1 MGSEGNGHNRD
12 RAVNDENRE
21 ESAAPLAEQPEPASP
36 AAPDAA
42 SDSGAYSAEMA
53 ETDEDGPPAK
63 QPPIAEES
71 GTEQAEQPAAKQDG
85 EADAEPEAV
94 AAERDK
100 LKDQV
105 LRIAAD
111 FDNFRKRSRRDLEE
125 SRLKGNEDAI
135 REFLPVF
142 DNLSRAIGAYDTAKN
157 ADSIVE
163 GVRMVLKM
171 FDDVS
176 ERIGLQR
183 LPAIGQR
190 FDPAVHD
197 AIQQVETDQYPPG
210 TVVTEVNPGYRFR
223 QRLLRPSIVIVARA
237 PTRKRPE
244 AEEQKA
250 AEPPPTAGA
259 ETAEPP
265 ASQAQSETSA
275 PEPDPGEQPS

>member
-1 MGSEGNGHNRD
+1 MHRNGAVANRAVTTGG
-12 RAVNDENRE
+12 RSVNDENRE
-21 ESAAPLAEQPEPASP
+21 EPGAPQTEQPDAGPIAADNVGASDVQPANPVEAGESGPPDNPPSAAEAI
-36 AAPDAA
+36 
-42 SDSGAYSAEMA
+42 GA
-53 ETDEDGPPAK
+53 D
-63 QPPIAEES
+63 
-71 GTEQAEQPAAKQDG
+71 QAVQPAG
-85 EADAEPEAV
+85 ESADESDAL

-111 FDNFRKRSRRDLEE
+111 FDNFRKRTRRDLEE
-125 SRLKGNEDAI
+125 GRLKGNEDAI

-142 DNLSRAIGAYDTAKN
+142 DNLARAIGAYETAKN
-157 ADSIVE
+157 TESVVD

-190 FDPAVHD
+190 FDPAMHD

-237 PTRKRPE
+237 PKEKPA
-244 AEEQKA
+244 AEEQTA
-250 AEPPPTAGA
+250 AEKPPAA
-259 ETAEPP
+259 DDEPP
-265 ASQAQSETSA
+265 APQTPSVADR
-275 PEPDPGEQPS
+275 PEPESGEPAS

>member
-1 MGSEGNGHNRD
+1 M
-12 RAVNDENRE
+12 NDENRE
-21 ESAAPLAEQPEPASP
+21 EP
-36 AAPDAA
+36 AAPPAVQPETTSPSEA
-42 SDSGAYSAEMA
+42 EIAGNSGIYSAKLA
-53 ETDEDGPPAK
+53 ESGEERPPSK
-63 QPPIAEES
+63 QPPATAES
-71 GTEQAEQPAAKQDG
+71 GAEQAEQPAAQQAAEVVS
-85 EADAEPEAV
+85 EADAV

-100 LKDQV
+100 LKEQV

-111 FDNFRKRSRRDLEE
+111 FDNFRKRTRRDLDE

-142 DNLSRAIGAYDTAKN
+142 DNLARAIGAYETAKN
-157 ADSIVE
+157 AESIVE

-237 PTRKRPE
+237 PKKKPA
-244 AEEQKA
+244 AEEKKA
-250 AEPPPTAGA
+250 AEQ
-259 ETAEPP
+259 PP
-265 ASQAQSETSA
+265 AAEAEQPEAQQAPQAQPEA
-275 PEPDPGEQPS
+275 GKPEPDPGEQSS